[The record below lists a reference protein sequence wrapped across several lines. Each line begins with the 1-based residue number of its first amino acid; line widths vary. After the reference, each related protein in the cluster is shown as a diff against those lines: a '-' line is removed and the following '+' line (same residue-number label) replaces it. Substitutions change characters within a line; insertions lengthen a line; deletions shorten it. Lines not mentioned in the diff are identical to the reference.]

1 MPRVKPRCL
10 VKIPW
15 RVGHESDRFS
25 YVLSL
30 SFFYQEHLT
39 NATEGT
45 TTAEPTPQI
54 LQMISM
60 MGSDR
65 RKVHDSIQQF
75 WQGFTGRLV
84 CANTIRI
91 QTPVPL
97 IVLDGLGLLRSDQLL
112 HLLHL
117 PERLSRAFRET

>member
-65 RKVHDSIQQF
+65 RKDS
-75 WQGFTGRLV
+75 
-84 CANTIRI
+84 TILAGIYRPACLCKHNQNPDTRPTYSFGWPWAAEI
-91 QTPVPL
+91 
-97 IVLDGLGLLRSDQLL
+97 
-112 HLLHL
+112 
-117 PERLSRAFRET
+117 